1 VLVALAVVSIAGAT
15 AIGLAAAI
23 TWTVWLLPAVGFGAF
38 IVFAYNLE
46 LFGGRFHNDA
56 WFALAWGSFPVVTGY
71 LAAAERLRAEALL
84 AAAFAGLT
92 SLAQRRLSTEVRSL
106 RRRVAGVSGVVEY
119 RDGQSERLGVERL
132 LDAPERALR
141 ALTGAV
147 VALAAALLVLR
158 LA

>member
-1 VLVALAVVSIAGAT
+1 VLVTLAVASIAGAT
-15 AIGLAAAI
+15 AIGLGAALA
-23 TWTVWLLPAVGFGAF
+23 WTLWLLPAVGFGAF
-38 IVFAYNLE
+38 IVCAYNLE

-56 WFALAWGSFPVVTGY
+56 WFALAWGSFPLITGY

-84 AAAFAGLT
+84 AAAFAGLS

-106 RRRVAGVSGVVEY
+106 RRRAASVSGVVEY
-119 RDGQSERLGVERL
+119 RDGRSERLGVERL
-132 LDAPERALR
+132 LHAPEGALR